1 MFKSAEIGR
10 KVDKRDYESQVPAL
24 REELLTLQQ
33 ELRRTSSYVVLVLS
47 GDDRI
52 GISDTLSILHQWM
65 DPRYLETVV
74 LDAPSGGEDENP
86 DFWRFWRGLP
96 PRGRIGIIF
105 GSWYRKVIRRAV
117 KNPGKT
123 AALAAALSRI
133 NFFEKELVDD
143 GALVLKFWLHLKK
156 SEMAKRMR
164 QMEKAPAAHRQTL
177 KDEKKILRLYD
188 EGQSVIQRVLSVTST
203 GWAPWRIVEGY
214 DPRYRNL
221 VVGETLREEL
231 AKRVHSP
238 VPLAT
243 EAPLLPATKRR
254 IEGPT
259 ILSTLD
265 LKQHLARPKY
275 EKLKE
280 KYQGRIADL
289 TYKAAQKKISSIL
302 VFEGWDAAGKGGIIL
317 RLTNA
322 MDARTYRVI
331 PIGAPT
337 DEEKAHHYLWRFWRH
352 LPRAGRVTVF
362 DRSWYGRVL
371 VERIEG
377 LANESEWRRAYHE
390 INDFEDQLCR
400 HGILLLKFWLQIDKA
415 EQLRRFRERERTPYK
430 QFKITPEDW
439 RNRSHWH
446 EYETAVNE
454 MVQRTSTD
462 QAPWTLVEANDK
474 YFARIKVLKTFCDA
488 LEKRL

>member
-1 MFKSAEIGR
+1 
-10 KVDKRDYESQVPAL
+10 
-24 REELLTLQQ
+24 
-33 ELRRTSSYVVLVLS
+33 
-47 GDDRI
+47 
-52 GISDTLSILHQWM
+52 
-65 DPRYLETVV
+65 
-74 LDAPSGGEDENP
+74 
-86 DFWRFWRGLP
+86 
-96 PRGRIGIIF
+96 
-105 GSWYRKVIRRAV
+105 
-117 KNPGKT
+117 
-123 AALAAALSRI
+123 
-133 NFFEKELVDD
+133 
-143 GALVLKFWLHLKK
+143 
-156 SEMAKRMR
+156 
-164 QMEKAPAAHRQTL
+164 
-177 KDEKKILRLYD
+177 
-188 EGQSVIQRVLSVTST
+188 
-203 GWAPWRIVEGY
+203 
-214 DPRYRNL
+214 
-221 VVGETLREEL
+221 LREEL

-238 VPLAT
+238 APLAA

-259 ILSTLD
+259 ILNTLD

-322 MDARTYRVI
+322 MDARAYRVI

-337 DEEKAHHYLWRFWRH
+337 DEEKAHHYLWRFWRY

-400 HGILLLKFWLQIDKA
+400 HGILLLKFWLHIDKA